1 MERKTIQWDLDAWD
15 DYLYWQAQDKRILKK
30 INQLLRDICRNPFD
44 GTETALVCASR
55 WTRTNDPLI
64 NSQML

>member
-15 DYLYWQAQDKRILKK
+15 DYPYWQAQDKRILKK

-44 GTETALVCASR
+44 ATGSIEREPFRFVEQA
-55 WTRTNDPLI
+55 N
-64 NSQML
+64 